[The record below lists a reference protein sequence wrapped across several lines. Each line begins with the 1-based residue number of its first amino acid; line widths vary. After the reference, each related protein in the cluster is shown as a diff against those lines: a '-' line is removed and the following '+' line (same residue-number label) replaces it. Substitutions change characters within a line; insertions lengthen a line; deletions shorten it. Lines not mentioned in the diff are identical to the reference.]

1 MKDHLAEDAVAQG
14 DNDEIRA
21 ILEDICRMTDMGF
34 AAVARVTDTRWI
46 ACQLLDKIAFGLQ
59 PGDELEIQT
68 TICNDIRQSGQRVV
82 IDHVDADIQWQTH
95 HTPIMYGFKSYA
107 SFPIFLPDGSF
118 FGTLCAIDP
127 HPRAVSGAK
136 VIAAME
142 EYAKRIAQ
150 ILGNNQTPAG

>member
-1 MKDHLAEDAVAQG
+1 MKDQLAEDAVAQG

-136 VIAAME
+136 VIATME

-150 ILGNNQTPAG
+150 ILSNNQTPAG

>member
-1 MKDHLAEDAVAQG
+1 MKDQLAEDAVAQG

-150 ILGNNQTPAG
+150 ILGNNQTQAG

>member
-1 MKDHLAEDAVAQG
+1 MKDQLAEDAVAQG
-14 DNDEIRA
+14 DNDEISA

-59 PGDELEIQT
+59 PADELEIQT

-142 EYAKRIAQ
+142 EYSKRIAQ
-150 ILGNNQTPAG
+150 ILGNNQTQAG

>member
-142 EYAKRIAQ
+142 EYSKRIAQ
-150 ILGNNQTPAG
+150 ILGNNQTQAG

>member
-136 VIAAME
+136 VIATME

>member
-150 ILGNNQTPAG
+150 ILGNNQTQAG

>member
-1 MKDHLAEDAVAQG
+1 MKDQLAEDAVAQG

-142 EYAKRIAQ
+142 EYSKRIAQ
-150 ILGNNQTPAG
+150 ILGNNQTQAG

>member
-1 MKDHLAEDAVAQG
+1 MKDQLAEDAVAQG

-136 VIAAME
+136 VIATME

>member
-1 MKDHLAEDAVAQG
+1 MKDQLAEDAVAQG

-21 ILEDICRMTDMGF
+21 ILEDICRMTDIGF

-142 EYAKRIAQ
+142 EYSKRIAQ
-150 ILGNNQTPAG
+150 ILGNNQTQAG

>member
-136 VIAAME
+136 VIATME

-150 ILGNNQTPAG
+150 ILGNNQTQAG

>member
-1 MKDHLAEDAVAQG
+1 MKDQLAEDAVAQ
-14 DNDEIRA
+14 
-21 ILEDICRMTDMGF
+21 
-34 AAVARVTDTRWI
+34 
-46 ACQLLDKIAFGLQ
+46 
-59 PGDELEIQT
+59 GDELEIQT

-142 EYAKRIAQ
+142 EYSKRIAQ
-150 ILGNNQTPAG
+150 ILGNNQTQAG